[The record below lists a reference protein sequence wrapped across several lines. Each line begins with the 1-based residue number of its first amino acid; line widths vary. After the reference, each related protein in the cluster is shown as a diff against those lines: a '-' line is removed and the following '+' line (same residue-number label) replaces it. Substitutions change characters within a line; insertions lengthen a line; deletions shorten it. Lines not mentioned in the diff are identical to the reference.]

1 VRGGWGLVELHAERL
16 SLEDVF
22 LKLTAGEGK

>member
-1 VRGGWGLVELHAERL
+1 MTRDWGLVELRPMTM

-22 LKLTAGEGK
+22 LKLTAEEAE